1 MWKQCAACGT
11 NNPPEFSFCQRCGQP
26 LQHYAP
32 PTSGYSPT
40 PPLGY
45 TAPSQQYGQPA
56 QQPPPLIVYRTP
68 RRNGRTVGVIIAVVV
83 ILIVILVI
91 ALSFHSG
98 TIDIT
103 VSHVGISTISTSVT
117 VDGSTIW
124 NGNIPPQQQWTD
136 AYTVNWFWGGCSSY
150 TVVAYGSGGLA
161 GPTTDSQ
168 TIDVCS
174 GGSAQVSLSV

>member
-1 MWKQCAACGT
+1 MGA
-11 NNPPEFSFCQRCGQP
+11 
-26 LQHYAP
+26 
-32 PTSGYSPT
+32 
-40 PPLGY
+40 
-45 TAPSQQYGQPA
+45 
-56 QQPPPLIVYRTP
+56 
-68 RRNGRTVGVIIAVVV
+68 IIAVVV
-83 ILIVILVI
+83 ILIIILVI

-98 TIDIT
+98 TIDIV

-124 NGNIPPQQQWTD
+124 NGNIPAQEQWTD
-136 AYTVNWFWGGCSSY
+136 AYTVNWFGGGCSSH

-168 TIDVCS
+168 SINVCS